1 MSVVA
6 HNISVSSCALSCHVG
21 RSSLN
26 LENMVTVM
34 IPDTATVPK
43 KKVMQGGICCH

>member
-6 HNISVSSCALSCHVG
+6 HNISVGSCALSCHVG

-26 LENMVTVM
+26 LEKVVTVM
-34 IPDTATVPK
+34 IPDTPAIQK
-43 KKVMQGGICCH
+43 KKVTQGGICSQ